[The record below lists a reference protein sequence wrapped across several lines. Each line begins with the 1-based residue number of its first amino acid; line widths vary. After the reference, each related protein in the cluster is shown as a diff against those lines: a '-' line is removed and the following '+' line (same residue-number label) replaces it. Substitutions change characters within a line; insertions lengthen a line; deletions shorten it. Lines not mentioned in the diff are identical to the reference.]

1 MSEEIEIF
9 TCAAAGSS
17 AVMTVRFA
25 LNSLTVCKA
34 SVSTSAQ
41 SDDLHGVMG
50 CMTR

>member
-34 SVSTSAQ
+34 SVSTS
-41 SDDLHGVMG
+41 DDLHGVMG
-50 CMTR
+50 CMD